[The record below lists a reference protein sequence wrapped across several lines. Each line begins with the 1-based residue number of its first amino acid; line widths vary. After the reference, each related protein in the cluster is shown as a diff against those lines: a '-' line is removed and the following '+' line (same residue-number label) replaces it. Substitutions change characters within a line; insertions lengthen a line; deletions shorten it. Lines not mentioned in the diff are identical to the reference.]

1 MKSLLSIVLLAGL
14 AFAQTTSAPK
24 ADQPKEEAKSGCC
37 APGASCCSD
46 KDSGKANKDAAKK
59 DGCCGGSSAGSMCHR
74 EPLKD
79 KSSDKS
85 PDQSS
90 TPAPTTKN

>member
-24 ADQPKEEAKSGCC
+24 ADQPKAEAESGCC
-37 APGASCCSD
+37 ASGASCCGD
-46 KDSGKANKDAAKK
+46 KDKKDSAKQ
-59 DGCCGGSSAGSMCHR
+59 DGCCASTAGSMCHR

-79 KSSDKS
+79 KVSGKSSDKS
-85 PDQSS
+85 P
-90 TPAPTTKN
+90 TPAPTTKK

>member
-24 ADQPKEEAKSGCC
+24 TDKPKEEAKSGCC

-46 KDSGKANKDAAKK
+46 KDKKDDAKK